1 MKASATGMYEEHK
14 TQTACDL
21 CLYKV
26 LIEFLVNYTERETK
40 KSIQACRIL
49 LQLDRFFLNLIFM
62 AVIIFIYKL
71 NIYPYWATDD
81 YNFMSNTI
89 LALLRKISPSRQ

>member
-1 MKASATGMYEEHK
+1 MKASAAGMYEEHK

-26 LIEFLVNYTERETK
+26 LTLVNYTERETK

-49 LQLDRFFLNLIFM
+49 LQLDRFLLNLIFM
-62 AVIIFIYKL
+62 AFIIFICKL

-81 YNFMSNTI
+81 YDFMSNTI
-89 LALLRKISPSRQ
+89 LALLRKISPSKQ